1 MERLSRRGR
10 TLASLLAL
18 AALGPALPTGIPPLG
33 AQPAR
38 TELVIAATTD
48 VHGRLR
54 GWDYYA
60 NRAEPRNSQAAAAT
74 IIDSVRAAHPG
85 RVVLVEAG
93 DILQGNPLLY
103 VAAKVAPPPVHPVI
117 ATMNVM
123 QYDAAVLGNHEFNYG
138 VPFLRQAI
146 AKAAFPFVA
155 ANVRDAKGAPFV
167 APYTIVQ
174 RQGVRVAIVGGTTPG
189 SMIWDR
195 DHLRAA
201 GLTVSDIVAGV
212 KSAVTSAR
220 RGRADVVVAL
230 LHSGLDEPVTYDTA
244 ATGLPGENVAARV
257 AREIPGLDVVVFG
270 HSHRE
275 VVDTVIGNALV
286 IQPRNWAGSVGLA
299 ALSLE
304 KQGRRWRVVARRG
317 QRVLVTNHAEKAE
330 VLAASATTHQ
340 KTVDWVTRAIGRTS
354 VTWRA
359 DSARVVDAPISD
371 FVAEVM
377 RREGKAD
384 LAVTSAFSLDATIP
398 TGEITRAQMARLY
411 PYDNTLRVIRI
422 SGAQLRDYLEHA
434 ARYFRTLNPD
444 GSAPAGGLI
453 DQSIAGYNFDMVSG
467 AAYVIDVTRPV
478 GSRITTLTV
487 KGRAVQPTDSF
498 SLAVNNYRQAGGG
511 NYAMLA
517 GAPVLYQR
525 DTDIRQLLMDE
536 LERVQ
541 QLDPARYAE
550 TNWRLEPAAARA
562 IVYDELRRGRAAE
575 AGGRA
580 PTSGSAAP
588 TPSASVARAGQDTAG
603 ALRQAPRAPSR
614 LGTPV
619 AMVNGKP
626 VLRVIAMSDFHAQLS
641 PRIEG
646 NDRAMGGAVAL
657 SAALRQAQ
665 RECAPPACVSVVV
678 DAGDMFTGT
687 PASDWDGGRP
697 TVAVMNRFHVVAGAL
712 GNHEFD
718 FGQDTLRQRIRDLRH
733 AVLAANVRGPDG
745 QRPAW
750 LRADTMV
757 VRNGLRI
764 GIIGAAG
771 THTPST
777 ASKRKVGALRFLDP
791 VPVYVERARALR
803 AAGAQAIVFVL
814 HDGGRCDG
822 RGCSGGGLSI
832 GERLAKL
839 GADRPDVYV
848 MGHAH
853 VNLTFDLA
861 GMPAVEPTSNGRAL
875 AVVDVP
881 VGGGAPAHME
891 IRSVAA
897 SRTENADVA
906 VDSIVR
912 MATARSATKEQQ
924 VVATLAA
931 AMTRT
936 EPQGT
941 LGNFVADAMRVIGDG
956 DIGLWNN
963 GGLRADLPAG
973 TVRFGDLHSVTPFG
987 NTLVRVRV
995 RGSDLLRLFEEQID
1009 RGRPNAHIS
1018 GAVVTYDPAR
1028 PASQRVVQAVDASGV
1043 PIDPNRTYRVV
1054 LNDFMWEGDEE
1065 RRWAQTPVAAEYLA
1079 IRDSDALAAYL
1090 RRQPQ
1095 PFRGDDAPRFR
1106 STGEGR

>member
-1 MERLSRRGR
+1 MERLLRLKW
-10 TLASLLAL
+10 TVASLLSCAAL
-18 AALGPALPTGIPPLG
+18 AAVSPVG
-33 AQPAR
+33 AQTR
-38 TELVIAATTD
+38 TDLVIAATTD

-123 QYDAAVLGNHEFNYG
+123 GYDAAVLGNHEFNYG
-138 VPFLRQAI
+138 VPFLRQAM

-155 ANVRDAKGAPFV
+155 ANVRDARGAAFV
-167 APYTIVQ
+167 APYAMVE
-174 RQGVRVAIVGGTTPG
+174 RQGIRIAIVGGTTPG

-201 GLTVSDIVAGV
+201 GLTVSDIVDGV
-212 KSAVTSAR
+212 RTAVASAR
-220 RGRADVVVAL
+220 RARADIIVAL
-230 LHSGLDEPVTYDTA
+230 LHSGLEEPATYDTV

-275 VVDTVIGNALV
+275 VVDTLIGNALV

-299 ALSLE
+299 TLSLE
-304 KQGRRWRVVARRG
+304 KRGRRWTVASRRG
-317 QRVLVTNHAEKAE
+317 QRVLVANHAEKAD
-330 VLAASATTHQ
+330 VLAASASTHQ
-340 KTVDWVTRAIGRTS
+340 KTVEWVTRAIGRTN

-398 TGEITRAQMARLY
+398 AGEITRAQMARLY

-422 SGAQLRDYLEHA
+422 SGAQLRAFLEHS

-453 DQSIAGYNFDMVSG
+453 DNTVAGYNFDMVSG
-467 AAYVIDVTRPV
+467 ADYVIDVSRPV
-478 GSRITTLTV
+478 GSRIATLTV
-487 KGRAVQPTDSF
+487 KGRPVQASDSF
-498 SLAVNNYRQAGGG
+498 TLAINNYRQGGGG
-511 NYAMLA
+511 NYAMIA

-525 DTDIRQLLMDE
+525 DTDIRQLLLDE
-536 LERVQ
+536 LERVSL
-541 QLDPARYAE
+541 LDPARYAE
-550 TNWRLEPAAARA
+550 VNWRLEPAAARA
-562 IVYDELRRGRAAE
+562 LAYEELRRGRTAE
-575 AGGRA
+575 SGGRSPA
-580 PTSGSAAP
+580 ADASPASPAAP
-588 TPSASVARAGQDTAG
+588 TATASSSGVAQDTAG
-603 ALRQAPRAPSR
+603 ALRQAPRAPLR
-614 LGTPV
+614 IGTTV
-619 AMVNGKP
+619 AMANGKP
-626 VLRVIAMSDFHAQLS
+626 VLRVIAMSDFHAQLP
-641 PRIEG
+641 PRVEG
-646 NDRAMGGAVAL
+646 NDREMGGAVAL

-687 PASDWDGGRP
+687 PASDWEGGRP
-697 TVAVMNRFHVVAGAL
+697 TVAVMNRFDVVAGAL

-718 FGQDTLRQRIRDLRH
+718 FGQDTLRQRVRELRH

-750 LRADTMV
+750 LRSDTVV
-757 VRNGLRI
+757 VRHGIRI

-803 AAGAQAIVFVL
+803 ASGAQAIVFVL
-814 HDGGRCDG
+814 HDGGRCES
-822 RGCSGGGLSI
+822 RGCSGSGLTI

-861 GMPAVEPTSNGRAL
+861 GMPAVEPTSSGRAL

-881 VGGGAPAHME
+881 IGGGAAHME

-897 SRTENADVA
+897 SRVDGADAA

-912 MATARSATKEQQ
+912 VATARSAAKEQRA
-924 VVATLAA
+924 VGTLAA
-931 AMTRT
+931 AMRRN
-936 EPQGT
+936 EPQNA
-941 LGNFVADAMRVIGDG
+941 LGNFIADAMRVIGDG
-956 DIGLWNN
+956 DVGLWNN
-963 GGLRADLPAG
+963 GGIRADLPAG
-973 TVRFGDLHSVTPFG
+973 PVRFGDLHGVTPFG

-995 RGSDLLRLFEEQID
+995 RGADLLRFCETLID
-1009 RGRPNAHIS
+1009 RGRPDVHVSGITIAFDPSRPAQQRVVRVLDAS
-1018 GAVVTYDPAR
+1018 GAV
-1028 PASQRVVQAVDASGV
+1028 
-1043 PIDPNRTYRVV
+1043 IDPTRSYRVV
-1054 LNDFMWEGDEE
+1054 LNDFMWEGDEQ
-1065 RRWAQTPVAAEYLA
+1065 RRWAKETIAAEYLN
-1079 IRDSDALAAYL
+1079 IRDSDALAEYL

-1095 PFRGDDAPRFR
+1095 PYRGDDTPRIR
-1106 STGEGR
+1106 STAEGRTQ